1 MERMDWLFFFYQNKA
16 PERTQTYRAGYV
28 TCVCPH
34 AFPTRNINRKVIRAS
49 ILLIFYSG
57 TLESPQHVF
66 RIKLSFRIIFGILK
80 LKFST
85 IVSTSQW
92 EKMAEKLYKITDLSH
107 ISEMTLWTKTRRN
120 GGCRHRLADR
130 LQGCVEVGC
139 GRPTGWLA
147 HRGLVPAL
155 GASIP
160 CPTLCLN

>member
-1 MERMDWLFFFYQNKA
+1 MKIQDSNGGPAYLIFATNVSHILLTLYIKNGAHGLTFFFFYQNKA

-107 ISEMTLWTKTRRN
+107 ISEMTL
-120 GGCRHRLADR
+120 
-130 LQGCVEVGC
+130 
-139 GRPTGWLA
+139 
-147 HRGLVPAL
+147 
-155 GASIP
+155 
-160 CPTLCLN
+160 